1 MDSHMSQ
8 IDDATFNPNPNPTF
22 PMNSIEEEDENKS
35 NRDFAQPPQHRH
47 QQEYPNYINPEQ
59 IYQFQD
65 NKKDIFKELDK
76 TVYIIIFIA
85 FILGFFMGKTMQP
98 VILRPL

>member
-1 MDSHMSQ
+1 MESHMSQ
-8 IDDATFNPNPNPTF
+8 IDDATFNPNPPSF
-22 PMNSIEEEDENKS
+22 SRVDEEEEEDNKS
-35 NRDFAQPPQHRH
+35 NREFVPPR
-47 QQEYPNYINPEQ
+47 QQEYSRYLSPDQ

>member
-1 MDSHMSQ
+1 MESHMSQ
-8 IDDATFNPNPNPTF
+8 IDDATFNPNPPSF
-22 PMNSIEEEDENKS
+22 SRVEEEEEEEIKS
-35 NRDFAQPPQHRH
+35 NREFVPPR
-47 QQEYPNYINPEQ
+47 QQEYPPRYLNPDQ

-65 NKKDIFKELDK
+65 NNKKDIFKELDK

>member
-1 MDSHMSQ
+1 MSQ
-8 IDDATFNPNPNPTF
+8 IDDATFNPNPTSF
-22 PMNSIEEEDENKS
+22 PHMNTVEEEEDNKS
-35 NRDFAQPPQHRH
+35 NRDFAPPPQHR
-47 QQEYPNYINPEQ
+47 QQEYPHYLNPEQ

-65 NKKDIFKELDK
+65 NNKKDIFKELDK